1 MTKPAVN
8 LHCVA
13 SVKARDGERIIEIT
27 FADGSG
33 CLMSLVNGP
42 PNKVEVYRV
51 NEGDDVVVVAPN
63 WCWLGGME
71 EQAHE

>member
-1 MTKPAVN
+1 MTRPAVN
-8 LHCVA
+8 LHAPA
-13 SVKARDGERIIEIT
+13 SFYARDGERIVEIT

-33 CLMSLVNGP
+33 CLLSLVNGP
-42 PNKVEVYRV
+42 PNKIEVYRV
-51 NEGDDVVVVAPN
+51 DRSDDIVAVAPN